1 MKHVNKC
8 QIVQA
13 TSFADTRGGLAVFD
27 PLPFIPVRAFVIHD
41 TSPETSRGHHAH
53 LQCTQGLIA
62 VQGSVDLFVTDGD
75 SEARYRLSH
84 PGTMLVV
91 PPGHWLDLIEFS
103 PRASLVVLADMPYD
117 ESDYI
122 RDFTEFATMR
132 GAA

>member
-1 MKHVNKC
+1 MNVWFVKASKH
-8 QIVQA
+8 Q
-13 TSFADTRGGLAVFD
+13 DLRGGLAVFD
-27 PLPFIPVRAFVIHD
+27 ILPFTPVRAFVIHD
-41 TSPETSRGHHAH
+41 TAPETARGHHAH
-53 LQCTQGLIA
+53 RQCTQGLIA
-62 VQGSVDLFVTDGD
+62 AHGSVSLFVTDGD
-75 SEARYRLSH
+75 NEARYMLNH

-122 RDFTEFATMR
+122 RDFTEFATMQ